1 MDTSIPKAQLSVMN
15 DRIRLTKEQIEQP
28 PASERLRAE
37 VKEEALNEGGHKSIA
52 EREQERKERQEDRVT
67 LSEEALKRLRGEE
80 VKKTEEEEDS
90 LPPHVSAL
98 KKQAEKLKEKLD
110 EKLETF
116 EELQRQPN
124 VSPEVLEMHM
134 KELQMMQ
141 AQLSQLK
148 ESLAEAMKE
157 AGIVDPSVLA
167 DL

>member
-1 MDTSIPKAQLSVMN
+1 MDTSIPKTQLSVMN

-37 VKEEALNEGGHKSIA
+37 VKEETLNEGGHKSIA

-157 AGIVDPSVLA
+157 VGIVDPSVLA